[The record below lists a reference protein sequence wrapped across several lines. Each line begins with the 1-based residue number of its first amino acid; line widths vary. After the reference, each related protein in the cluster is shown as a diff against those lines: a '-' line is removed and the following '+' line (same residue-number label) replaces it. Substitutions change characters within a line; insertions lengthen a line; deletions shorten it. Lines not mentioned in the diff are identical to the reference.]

1 MIARSPT
8 FGIVMLALLS
18 GCGPLVQIGG
28 NAPIPQSLLTITAS
42 ATPRAYDGPSRQ
54 GDTIGV
60 ELPGVPATL
69 QTLRLPV
76 TTSASEV
83 TYLVGATWAE
93 QPNRQFQRLLA
104 DTLAASGIPVI
115 DVRQSNLAPARRLT
129 GSLREFGL
137 DVRDPGQPQ
146 VRIRYDAQLAD
157 PRAPQALLLRR
168 FEASEPAADQRPAAV
183 AAALNRA
190 ANRVAADV
198 AGWTANR

>member
-1 MIARSPT
+1 MTVRARQI
-8 FGIVMLALLS
+8 GVLALVLLS

-28 NAPIPQSLLTITAS
+28 NAPVAESLLTITA
-42 ATPRAYDGPSRQ
+42 TVNPRSYDGPSRQ
-54 GDTIGV
+54 GDTIGID
-60 ELPGVPATL
+60 LPGVPATL

-104 DTLAASGIPVI
+104 DTLAANGTPVI

-137 DVRDPGQPQ
+137 DVRDPGQPL
-146 VRIRYDAQLAD
+146 VRVRYDAQLTD

-168 FEASEPAADQRPAAV
+168 FDASEPAADQRPVAV

-190 ANRVAADV
+190 ANRVAGDV
-198 AGWTANR
+198 AAWAAGR

>member
-137 DVRDPGQPQ
+137 DVRDPGPPQ

-168 FEASEPAADQRPAAV
+168 FEASVPAADQRPAAV